1 MKEEFKRALWI
12 VLISCRYSLRY
23 QRSRRQFLHHV
34 FMRWGD
40 WRTSMLDRAMTTT
53 NHDEKVA
60 IIEALERDTDAYH
73 AAWSAY
79 ESQNILRDGKPYARK
94 EVAA

>member
-1 MKEEFKRALWI
+1 MKEALNA
-12 VLISCRYSLRY
+12 VLTVVLFACMYSLGY
-23 QRSRRQFLHHV
+23 LRSRRQFLHHV

-79 ESQNILRDGKPYARK
+79 ESQNILRDGKPYTRK